1 MTADLYYKRPNAHQP
16 SSSLP
21 IFIDSPEPL
30 DSIASAVEGV
40 LIGNTGGSP
49 QNKKLSYHWQ
59 TARHICA
66 IYANAMTWLW
76 PPKHAPPPYV
86 LLYAEFGLC
95 VKGVVR
101 TPKLGRA
108 ETPLSWDER
117 RGWTKIHAP
126 APTPHCVT
134 TSNLVV
140 LRKGCIRINRNE
152 PPEMDSAGM
161 PHVCYHLIDLGQ
173 TIRALVMRS
182 AWKMTPRDPLFEGHS
197 IKVVASRNRHG
208 SIRYLWL
215 NSY

>member
-1 MTADLYYKRPNAHQP
+1 MTADLYYKRPNGHQP

-101 TPKLGRA
+101 TPQIGKSWNSALLGWEAWLNQDTR
-108 ETPLSWDER
+108 PSPY
-117 RGWTKIHAP
+117 P
-126 APTPHCVT
+126 A
-134 TSNLVV
+134 L
-140 LRKGCIRINRNE
+140 
-152 PPEMDSAGM
+152 
-161 PHVCYHLIDLGQ
+161 CYHVKFDS
-173 TIRALVMRS
+173 S
-182 AWKMTPRDPLFEGHS
+182 AAKG
-197 IKVVASRNRHG
+197 VYA
-208 SIRYLWL
+208 
-215 NSY
+215 